1 MNPIYRK
8 IDLLM
13 TRNWYFKQGDQIQGP
28 YSFQGLIELV
38 RDETLSPDSLI
49 RPQAEE
55 DWQRADSVAGLFEL
69 GHSEQTADA
78 DNSFALANAGDLE
91 TFLNEPAETA
101 DTGEPPPAEVAHE
114 TTEEIDD
121 EVETGAYP
129 DETWSTTVK
138 AAVDKIDSR
147 NPKPEEEEE
156 EAEPLQIVPEISLSF
171 LQRPV
176 VRMLMLGCLLLVC
189 ASAALYGFIQWMGE
203 DQLYFPLIGE
213 TSPLLFLV
221 YSACTLLAVL
231 LVVPLLSYIA
241 APYLRLG
248 YKLGAPLLTG
258 TLTSLYLLHWTEQQN
273 LIFPSRR
280 QAEPKL
286 LFPVMGE
293 CSAFSYWMY
302 FVDVV
307 IVVAVLTYV
316 AARWLESHADE
327 A

>member
-1 MNPIYRK
+1 MSS
-8 IDLLM
+8 D
-13 TRNWYFKQGDQIQGP
+13 WYFKQDDQISGP
-28 YSFQGLIELV
+28 YTFQDLLELIRNEKLSP
-38 RDETLSPDSLI
+38 ETLV

-55 DWQRADSVAGLFEL
+55 GWLRADSVAGLFNP
-69 GHSEQTADA
+69 GDQEQAADT
-78 DNSFALANAGDLE
+78 DTGFELANAGDLE
-91 TFLNEPAETA
+91 TFLTEPAETDGTA
-101 DTGEPPPAEVAHE
+101 EHQAAETSPAEVMEVTA
-114 TTEEIDD
+114 EESDD
-121 EVETGAYP
+121 EAETGAYS

-147 NPKPEEEEE
+147 NPKPAEEEE

-171 LQRPV
+171 LQRPI
-176 VRMLMLGCLLLVC
+176 VRMLLLGCLLLVC

-258 TLTSLYLLHWTEQQN
+258 TLTALYLLHWTEQQN
-273 LIFPSRR
+273 LIFPTRR